1 MNQETARALSTW
13 AKTESRKLVEAETSK
28 PGSPMETHLIDLW
41 EKQRPDL
48 IAALTPFGAIKHLAH
63 VLVERSG
70 DQEMD
75 LIREGFSPGEA
86 HQIAVTDWWML
97 DPGETNPFSPDE
109 ATIA

>member
-1 MNQETARALSTW
+1 MNQETARALSVW

-48 IAALTPFGAIKHLAH
+48 IAALTPFQAVRQLAH
-63 VLVERSG
+63 VLVERAG

-75 LIREGFSPGEA
+75 LIRQGLPPSDARMTA
-86 HQIAVTDWWML
+86 HSDWLML
-97 DPGETNPFSPDE
+97 DSAQTSQRPLDE